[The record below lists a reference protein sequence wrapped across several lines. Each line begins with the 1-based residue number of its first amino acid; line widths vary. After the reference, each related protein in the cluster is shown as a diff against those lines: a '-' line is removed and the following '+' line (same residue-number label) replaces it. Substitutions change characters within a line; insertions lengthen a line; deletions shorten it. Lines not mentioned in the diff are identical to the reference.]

1 MEHIADISILEFHH
15 RQGGQYRWITVSTL
29 LLAIATILRLVSPS
43 VAGFTPNWAIAMYC
57 IAIHLT
63 KPTYKQSFG
72 IGMVYAF
79 VGVLT
84 SKAAFPYG
92 DFISE
97 PVAALLCCFA
107 VKHLDIIKCKG
118 HTVLPAFTGLICTI
132 ISGTIFLTTFKLAL
146 NIPDSVF
153 FNVMLPAVCII
164 GLING
169 VTTPVLYYPAEKLFA
184 MRGII
189 DVKSEEMEVSDHSRF
204 KLSPLREGLISMEH
218 LSYTYNKK
226 SKPALDNIS
235 LSIHQGDFLVITGE
249 SGSGKSAL
257 CMAMSGA
264 IPHYYGGV
272 MKGMVFVDNKATTQV
287 SIADLVCHVG
297 MMLDDYDSQLVAMTV
312 EEEIA
317 FSLQNQGIA
326 PNKIEEAI
334 EHALTK
340 VKLTAYRKRE
350 ISKLSGGQRQR
361 LVIAGVLATN
371 PDILVF
377 DQPTSALDPEGT
389 RDFYQL
395 LHDLNVNYKHTI
407 IVVEHTLEAVLPYA
421 NRLILIQKGRIACD
435 GDVVTTLRFMYEN
448 NIYATAVPQVFA
460 CQMTLEKAGC
470 NVGDIAWLDL
480 DTAINSLKQCCPN
493 GGRIAC

>member
-1 MEHIADISILEFHH
+1 
-15 RQGGQYRWITVSTL
+15 
-29 LLAIATILRLVSPS
+29 
-43 VAGFTPNWAIAMYC
+43 
-57 IAIHLT
+57 
-63 KPTYKQSFG
+63 
-72 IGMVYAF
+72 
-79 VGVLT
+79 
-84 SKAAFPYG
+84 
-92 DFISE
+92 
-97 PVAALLCCFA
+97 
-107 VKHLDIIKCKG
+107 
-118 HTVLPAFTGLICTI
+118 
-132 ISGTIFLTTFKLAL
+132 
-146 NIPDSVF
+146 
-153 FNVMLPAVCII
+153 
-164 GLING
+164 
-169 VTTPVLYYPAEKLFA
+169 

-264 IPHYYGGV
+264 IPHYCGGV